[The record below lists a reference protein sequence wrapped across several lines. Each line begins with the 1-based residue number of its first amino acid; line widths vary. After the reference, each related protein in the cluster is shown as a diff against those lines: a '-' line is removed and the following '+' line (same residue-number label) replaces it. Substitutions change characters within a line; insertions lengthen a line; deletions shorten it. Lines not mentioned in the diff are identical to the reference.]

1 MSLES
6 WDMVMRVVDGMA
18 SPSLVRER
26 GRDVSAAAS
35 RGNRGQ
41 PLAPRMSPRPRARKG
56 PRADVTG
63 PIFSLLPSL
72 VPNQPAGE
80 TNGDLPKMSGS
91 GYRRSIGS

>member
-18 SPSLVRER
+18 SPSLVWGR

-41 PLAPRMSPRPRARKG
+41 PLAPRMSLRPRARKG

-63 PIFSLLPSL
+63 PFEPIASLA
-72 VPNQPAGE
+72 PNQPAGE
-80 TNGDLPKMSGS
+80 TNGDLPKVSGS